1 MTTERRIPI
10 ALLTL
15 RLSIFIVMLMWTLD
29 KFIRPE
35 HAASVFE
42 KYYFVGGLGQVLTW
56 TLGGLELVLL
66 VGFMLG
72 IAKRWT
78 YGAVLV
84 LHGISTLSAFN
95 HYITPFAEGPHLL
108 FFAAW
113 PMLAACFSLYLLR
126 DLDTLG
132 VVRSWTRSTPRKV
145 RITE

>member
-1 MTTERRIPI
+1 MTTDGRIPI

-15 RLSIFIVMLMWTLD
+15 RFSIFIVMLMWTLD

-66 VGFMLG
+66 FGFMLG

-132 VVRSWTRSTPRKV
+132 VVRSLTGRTC
-145 RITE
+145 